1 MTKTAISDDNKGRV
15 YGGENQEE
23 RRARRRQQFLD
34 AGLEVFG
41 TLGYRAATVR
51 TLCKQAGLTDR
62 YFYESFD
69 TTEDLLMGVY
79 RQQCEALE
87 RAVMQALA
95 ATAGLAGNDFMKGIE
110 AGLDA
115 VFTQVSDARMA
126 RVVWIEVMGISPRVD
141 KMYNDTMDGFGNL
154 IMMVARQ
161 RYPDLGTSDQDE
173 IRMVG
178 LAIAGAVSQC
188 VLHWLLGGYRESK
201 ATMVSATSRV
211 FRGLLLTLPQRSV

>member
-1 MTKTAISDDNKGRV
+1 MTKSVTTGDKRGRI
-15 YGGENQEE
+15 YGGENLEE

-34 AGLEVFG
+34 AGLQVFG

-51 TLCKQAGLTDR
+51 TLCKQAELTDR

-79 RQQCEALE
+79 RRECDVLE
-87 RAVMQALA
+87 SCVIQALA
-95 ATAGLAGNDFMKGIE
+95 SAGEGGELMSAIE

-115 VFTQVSDARMA
+115 VFTHVSDPRVA
-126 RVVWIEVMGISPRVD
+126 RVIWIEVMGVSPRVD

-154 IMMVARQ
+154 VMTVARQ
-161 RYPDLGTSDQDE
+161 RYKNLGTDDQDE

-178 LAIAGAVSQC
+178 LALAGAVSQC

-201 ATMVSATSRV
+201 ASMVSATSRV
-211 FRGLLLTLPQRSV
+211 FRGLMSTLPRQP

>member
-1 MTKTAISDDNKGRV
+1 MTKTGTSDDNKGRV

-34 AGLEVFG
+34 AGLQVFG

-51 TLCKQAGLTDR
+51 TLCKQAELTDR

-79 RQQCEALE
+79 HQQCDALE
-87 RAVMQALA
+87 LSVMQALA
-95 ATAGLAGNDFMKGIE
+95 RAVVSGDIMNGVE

-115 VFTQVSDARMA
+115 VFTHVSDPRVA
-126 RVVWIEVMGISPRVD
+126 RVIWVEVMGVSPRVD
-141 KMYNDTMDGFGNL
+141 KMYNDTMDRFANL
-154 IMMVARQ
+154 VMTVARQ
-161 RYPDLGTSDQDE
+161 RYPDLGIDSEDE
-173 IRMVG
+173 IRMLG

-188 VLHWLLGGYRESK
+188 VLHWLLGGYRESR
-201 ATMVSATSRV
+201 AIMVSATSRV
-211 FRGLLLTLPQRSV
+211 FRGLLSTLPA

>member
-1 MTKTAISDDNKGRV
+1 MTKSVTSDDKKGRI
-15 YGGENQEE
+15 YGGENLEE
-23 RRARRRQQFLD
+23 RRTRRRQQFLD
-34 AGLEVFG
+34 AGLQVFG

-51 TLCKQAGLTDR
+51 ILCKQAELTDR

-79 RQQCEALE
+79 LQQCEALE
-87 RAVMQALA
+87 KCVIAAL
-95 ATAGLAGNDFMKGIE
+95 TRTDGGSDFMTAIE

-115 VFTQVSDARMA
+115 VFAHVSDSRVA
-126 RVVWIEVMGISPRVD
+126 RVIWIEVMGVSPRVD

-154 IMMVARQ
+154 VMAVARQ
-161 RYPDLGTSDQDE
+161 RFQDLGTEDQDE

-178 LAIAGAVSQC
+178 LALAGAVSQC

-211 FRGLLLTLPQRSV
+211 FRGLMSTLPA

>member
-1 MTKTAISDDNKGRV
+1 MTKTGISDDNKGRV

-23 RRARRRQQFLD
+23 RRARRRQQFLV
-34 AGLEVFG
+34 AGLQVFG

-51 TLCKQAGLTDR
+51 TLCKQAELTDR

-79 RQQCEALE
+79 HQQCDALE
-87 RAVMQALA
+87 LSVMQALA
-95 ATAGLAGNDFMKGIE
+95 RAVGAGDLMQGVE

-115 VFTQVSDARMA
+115 VFTHVSDSRVA
-126 RVVWIEVMGISPRVD
+126 RVIWVEVMGVSPRVD
-141 KMYNDTMDGFGNL
+141 KMYNDTMDRFANL
-154 IMMVARQ
+154 VMTVARQ
-161 RYPDLGTSDQDE
+161 RYPDLGIDSEDE
-173 IRMVG
+173 IRMLG

-188 VLHWLLGGYRESK
+188 VLHWLLGGYRESR

-211 FRGLLLTLPQRSV
+211 FRGLLSTLPAG

>member
-1 MTKTAISDDNKGRV
+1 MTKTVTNDDKRGRI
-15 YGGENQEE
+15 YGGENLEE

-34 AGLEVFG
+34 AGLQVFG

-51 TLCKQAGLTDR
+51 TLCKQAELTDR

-79 RQQCEALE
+79 RRECEALE
-87 RAVMQALA
+87 LCVVQALA
-95 ATAGLAGNDFMKGIE
+95 SVGDGGEFMGAIE
-110 AGLDA
+110 AGLNA
-115 VFTQVSDARMA
+115 VFTHVSDPRVA
-126 RVVWIEVMGISPRVD
+126 RVIWIEVMGISPRID

-154 IMMVARQ
+154 VMMVARQ
-161 RYPDLGTSDQDE
+161 RYKDLGTEDQDE

-178 LAIAGAVSQC
+178 LALAGAVSQC

-201 ATMVSATSRV
+201 ASMVSATSRV
-211 FRGLLLTLPQRSV
+211 FRGLMATLP

>member
-1 MTKTAISDDNKGRV
+1 MTKSVTSDDKKGRI
-15 YGGENQEE
+15 YGGENLEE
-23 RRARRRQQFLD
+23 RRTRRRQQFLD
-34 AGLEVFG
+34 AGLQVFG

-51 TLCKQAGLTDR
+51 ILCKQAELTDR

-87 RAVMQALA
+87 QCVVMALS
-95 ATAGLAGNDFMKGIE
+95 TAGGSSDFMTAIE

-115 VFTQVSDARMA
+115 VFTHVSDSRVA
-126 RVVWIEVMGISPRVD
+126 RVIWIEVMGVSPRVD

-154 IMMVARQ
+154 VMAVARQ
-161 RYPDLGTSDQDE
+161 RFQDLGTEDQDE

-178 LAIAGAVSQC
+178 LALAGAVSQC

-211 FRGLLLTLPQRSV
+211 FRGLMSTLPT

>member
-1 MTKTAISDDNKGRV
+1 MTKTGTSDDNKGRV

-34 AGLEVFG
+34 AGLQVFG

-51 TLCKQAGLTDR
+51 TLCKQAELTDR

-79 RQQCEALE
+79 RQQCDALE
-87 RAVMQALA
+87 LSVMKALARAV
-95 ATAGLAGNDFMKGIE
+95 GSGDIMKGVE

-115 VFTQVSDARMA
+115 VFTHVSDSRVA
-126 RVVWIEVMGISPRVD
+126 RVIWVEVMGVSPRVD
-141 KMYNDTMDGFGNL
+141 KMYNDTMDRFASL
-154 IMMVARQ
+154 VMTVARQ
-161 RYPDLGTSDQDE
+161 RYPDLGIDSEDE
-173 IRMVG
+173 IRMLG

-188 VLHWLLGGYRESK
+188 VLHWLLGGYRESR

-211 FRGLLLTLPQRSV
+211 FRGLLSTLPAG

>member
-1 MTKTAISDDNKGRV
+1 MTKTGSSDDNKGRV

-34 AGLEVFG
+34 AGLQVFG

-51 TLCKQAGLTDR
+51 TLCKQAELTDR

-79 RQQCEALE
+79 HQQCDALE
-87 RAVMQALA
+87 LSVMQALA
-95 ATAGLAGNDFMKGIE
+95 RAVVSGDIMNGVE

-115 VFTQVSDARMA
+115 VFTHVSDPRVA
-126 RVVWIEVMGISPRVD
+126 RVIWVEVMGVSPRVD
-141 KMYNDTMDGFGNL
+141 KMYNDTMDRFANL
-154 IMMVARQ
+154 VMTVARQ
-161 RYPDLGTSDQDE
+161 RYPDLGIDSEDE
-173 IRMVG
+173 IRMLG

-188 VLHWLLGGYRESK
+188 VLHWLLGGYRESR
-201 ATMVSATSRV
+201 AIMVSATSRV
-211 FRGLLLTLPQRSV
+211 FRGLLSTLPAG

>member
-1 MTKTAISDDNKGRV
+1 MTKSVTSDDNKGRV
-15 YGGENQEE
+15 YGGENLEE
-23 RRARRRQQFLD
+23 RRTRRRQQFLD
-34 AGLEVFG
+34 AGLQVFG

-51 TLCKQAGLTDR
+51 TLCKQAELTDR

-79 RQQCEALE
+79 RQQCEVLE
-87 RAVMQALA
+87 RRVMAALVV
-95 ATAGLAGNDFMKGIE
+95 AGERADFMAAIE

-115 VFTQVSDARMA
+115 VFTHVSDSRVA
-126 RVVWIEVMGISPRVD
+126 RVIWIEVMGVSPRVD

-154 IMMVARQ
+154 VMTVARQ
-161 RYPDLGTSDQDE
+161 RFRDLGTEDQDE

-178 LAIAGAVSQC
+178 LALAGAVSQC

-201 ATMVSATSRV
+201 GTMVSATSRM
-211 FRGLLLTLPQRSV
+211 FRGLMSTLPAA